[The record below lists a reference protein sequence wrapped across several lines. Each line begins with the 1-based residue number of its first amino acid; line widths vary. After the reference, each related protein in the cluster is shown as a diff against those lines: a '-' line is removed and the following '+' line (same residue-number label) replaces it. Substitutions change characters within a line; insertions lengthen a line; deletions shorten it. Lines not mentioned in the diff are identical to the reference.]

1 MEQISD
7 NLEETVH
14 ASDIARVE
22 ALGDSLAL
30 GPLDHVSS
38 EHVFLA
44 VCFAYISDI
53 SYDRLRSALVH
64 VLDRYPHLTGRFHID
79 SSGNRSIHR
88 FGSGAI
94 LQSAT
99 TSCRLS
105 EARDEEGRIDITRL
119 PGAGSVLVPSYD
131 GGREDGDPILSIK
144 MTIFAGG
151 GMVLGVRAPHSVCD
165 ASGFFGL
172 VGHLAKAYDA
182 TLAQEVS
189 HPPIPDIAHRPYIPL
204 DESRIPSEQGPS
216 KTKYPIL
223 EQLAPPIHSPDPGP
237 EIEGRF
243 LHFDEA
249 YLQKLKEEAKPAHE
263 ITSKY
268 RALTAHLWQLS
279 HRSARISRR
288 RRRQSSA
295 PDLEVHPSVG
305 LTIAINMR
313 KRLPTIPPDLIFN
326 AVLPCS
332 THLSS
337 DNLYSTDL
345 RSVAQEINTMI
356 RQDHF
361 IHHHSISST
370 IQHIHDC
377 QEKSRIDFGWA
388 GHFVST
394 QWPGDMYETSAM
406 DGIRPDLVSLPI
418 LPGVVDGLLIVL
430 PPPVKR
436 IQRGLEEVV
445 AEGEGLVAV
454 LCLEKHTWDVIDEL
468 DLLNSDQARLK
479 PGHNWQQQPIVFSSL
494 V

>member
-1 MEQISD
+1 MD
-7 NLEETVH
+7 RVFDDLEETVH
-14 ASDIARVE
+14 ASDIARVK

-53 SYDRLRSALVH
+53 SYDRLRTALVH
-64 VLDRYPHLTGRFHID
+64 VLNRYPHLTGRLHID
-79 SSGNRSIHR
+79 SSGSRSIHR

-94 LQSAT
+94 LQRAT
-99 TSCRLS
+99 TSYRLS
-105 EARDEEGRIDITRL
+105 AARDQEGRIDITRL

-144 MTIFAGG
+144 MTFFAGG
-151 GMVLGVRAPHSVCD
+151 GTVLGVRAPHSVCD
-165 ASGFFGL
+165 ASGFFSL

-182 TLAQEVS
+182 TLAQDIS

-204 DESRIPSEQGPS
+204 DESRIPSKQGP
-216 KTKYPIL
+216 TRPKYPIM
-223 EQLAPPIHSPDPGP
+223 EQLAPTIPSPDPGP

-279 HRSARISRR
+279 HRSAQISRR

-332 THLSS
+332 THLPS
-337 DNLYSTDL
+337 DNLYSSKL
-345 RSVAQEINTMI
+345 RSIAQEINTMI

-430 PPPVKR
+430 PPPLRRV
-436 IQRGLEEVV
+436 QRGLEEVV
-445 AEGEGLVAV
+445 TEGEGLVGV
-454 LCLEKHTWDVIDEL
+454 LCLEKSTWEIIDET
-468 DLLNSDQARLK
+468 
-479 PGHNWQQQPIVFSSL
+479 GSL
-494 V
+494 GLEQIGRIPDGLP